1 LNGISFLLIVENLLW
16 GIVMSKVKY
25 VNISIPKPLYE
36 RLEKA
41 LKDSGYRSPTE
52 YIIFLI
58 RKHLADLESDDL
70 DRRLKALG
78 YK

>member
-1 LNGISFLLIVENLLW
+1 MVR
-16 GIVMSKVKY
+16 Y

-36 RLEKA
+36 QLSKA
-41 LKDSGYRSPTE
+41 LEGSGYRSPSE

-58 RKHLADLESDDL
+58 RKALPDLESENFEK
-70 DRRLKALG
+70 RMEALG

>member
-1 LNGISFLLIVENLLW
+1 MVE
-16 GIVMSKVKY
+16 Y

-36 RLEKA
+36 RLQKA
-41 LKDSGYRSPTE
+41 LRGSGYRSPTE
-52 YIIFLI
+52 YVIFLI
-58 RKHLADLESDDL
+58 RRNLPDLESDDM

>member
-1 LNGISFLLIVENLLW
+1 MVR
-16 GIVMSKVKY
+16 Y

-36 RLEKA
+36 RLHKSLEE
-41 LKDSGYRSPTE
+41 SGYRSPSE

-58 RKHLADLESDDL
+58 RKALPDLESQDL
-70 DRRLKALG
+70 GKRMEALG